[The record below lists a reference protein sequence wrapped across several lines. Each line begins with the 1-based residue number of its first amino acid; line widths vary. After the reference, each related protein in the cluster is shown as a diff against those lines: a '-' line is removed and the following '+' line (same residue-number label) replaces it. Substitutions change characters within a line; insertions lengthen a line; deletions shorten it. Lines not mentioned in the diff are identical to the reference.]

1 MYEYIPEIM
10 TFKECQKILKV
21 GKNTL
26 LDLIH
31 TNQVEA
37 FKVGSR
43 WKIPKQ
49 SLFSTDNH
57 IEDYFSL

>member
-37 FKVGSR
+37 FKVGRR

-49 SLFSTDNH
+49 SV
-57 IEDYFSL
+57 IEFIQYK